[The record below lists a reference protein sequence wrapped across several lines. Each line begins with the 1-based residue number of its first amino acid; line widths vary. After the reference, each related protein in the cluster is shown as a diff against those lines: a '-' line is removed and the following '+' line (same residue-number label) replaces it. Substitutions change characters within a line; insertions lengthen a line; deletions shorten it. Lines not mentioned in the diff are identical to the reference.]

1 MDHRRYGEAQ
11 QEPFRRAA
19 GEAFQNGFELAAC
32 FFLERVSHQVHAEQ
46 EQREPAGQREY
57 IENVHGILL
66 FLQFLYFVLS
76 QPALYRSF
84 VKSQGKR
91 MLNVSKKR
99 AGNRRNGAE

>member
-66 FLQFLYFVLS
+66 FLQFLFRTITACIIQELCKEPR
-76 QPALYRSF
+76 QKD
-84 VKSQGKR
+84 VKCK
-91 MLNVSKKR
+91 
-99 AGNRRNGAE
+99 